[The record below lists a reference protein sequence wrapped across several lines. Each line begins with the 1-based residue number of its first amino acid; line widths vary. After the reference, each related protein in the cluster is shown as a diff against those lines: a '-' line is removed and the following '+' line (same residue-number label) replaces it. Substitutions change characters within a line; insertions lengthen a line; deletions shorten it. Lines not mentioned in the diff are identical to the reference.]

1 MTVIEQPRPKVKEK
15 VLRDQIAALQPGEC
29 FSIDRPITVEEFCDY
44 VSDEWGAELVNGVV
58 FVLCPTTDPHAA
70 LSVWLTALL
79 GTFVENRGLGEVRG
93 GRSGVRISGTSL
105 REPDFL
111 FFSKARLGKMTQRG
125 VHGAPDLAIEI
136 VDSAAARR
144 DAVQKQAQ
152 YEQIGVAEL
161 WVIDLP
167 RAEIRQFVL
176 EDGRY
181 LRLPPEATG
190 EVTAR
195 TVGGFHLKAEWCF
208 QGPSFPNSL
217 DVVQNLLAEPRG

>member
-1 MTVIEQPRPKVKEK
+1 MTVIDRARPAAEES
-15 VLRDQIAALQPGEC
+15 LREQIAALQPGEC

-44 VSDEWGAELVNGVV
+44 VSDEWSAELVDGVIR
-58 FVLCPTTDPHAA
+58 VLCPTTDPHAA
-70 LSVWLTALL
+70 LSIWLATILAI
-79 GTFVENRGLGEVRG
+79 FVENRRLGEVRA

-105 REPDFL
+105 RTPDLL
-111 FFSKARLGKMTQRG
+111 FFSTARLDQMTQRG

-167 RAEIRQFVL
+167 RSEVRQFVL
-176 EDGRY
+176 DDGRY
-181 LRLPPEATG
+181 VRLPPDASG
-190 EVTAR
+190 EVTSRMVA
-195 TVGGFHLKAEWCF
+195 GFHVRSEWCF
-208 QGPSFPNSL
+208 QGPAFPNSL
-217 DVVQNLLAEPRG
+217 EIIQALLAEAGG

>member
-1 MTVIEQPRPKVKEK
+1 MTVIEQPRQKAKEK
-15 VLRDQIAALQPGEC
+15 TLRDRIAALKPGEC

-44 VSDEWGAELVNGVV
+44 VSDEWAAELVNGVI
-58 FVLCPTTDPHAA
+58 FVMSPPTDPHEA
-70 LSVWLTALL
+70 LSVWLAKVL
-79 GTFVENRGLGEVRG
+79 GIFVENRALGEIRV
-93 GRSGVRISGTSL
+93 GRSGVRINGTSL
-105 REPDFL
+105 REPDLL
-111 FFSKARLGKMTQRG
+111 FFSTARLDQMTQRG

-167 RAEIRQFVL
+167 RTEVRQFVL

-181 LRLPPEATG
+181 VRLPPDASG
-190 EVTAR
+190 EVTSRMVA
-195 TVGGFHLKAEWCF
+195 GFHLSSEWCF
-208 QGPSFPNSL
+208 QGPAFPNSL
-217 DVVQNLLAEPRG
+217 EIIQGLLAEARG